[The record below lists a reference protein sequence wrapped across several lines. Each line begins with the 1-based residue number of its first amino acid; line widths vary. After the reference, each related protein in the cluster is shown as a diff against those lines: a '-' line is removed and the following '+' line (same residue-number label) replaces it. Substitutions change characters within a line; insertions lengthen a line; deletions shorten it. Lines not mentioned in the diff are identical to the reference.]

1 MGLNNGTVH
10 LENNYLIW
18 KNMFNTECNNLRK
31 IFKNIEISIEHVG
44 STSVK
49 DLSAK
54 PIVDI
59 AIGIN
64 NFFDIDKV
72 IEELKKIYTIKVNK
86 VDNEILLIKE
96 DDKETYFIIHILEIN
111 SERYKNMILLR
122 DILNKDSNIKKEY
135 EILKQSL
142 AKKYYNDRKMYT
154 KAKNDF
160 IQKIIEKNNNN

>member
-1 MGLNNGTVH
+1 M
-10 LENNYLIW
+10 
-18 KNMFNTECNNLRK
+18 
-31 IFKNIEISIEHVG
+31 
-44 STSVK
+44 
-49 DLSAK
+49 
-54 PIVDI
+54 
-59 AIGIN
+59 
-64 NFFDIDKV
+64 
-72 IEELKKIYTIKVNK
+72 
-86 VDNEILLIKE
+86 LIKE